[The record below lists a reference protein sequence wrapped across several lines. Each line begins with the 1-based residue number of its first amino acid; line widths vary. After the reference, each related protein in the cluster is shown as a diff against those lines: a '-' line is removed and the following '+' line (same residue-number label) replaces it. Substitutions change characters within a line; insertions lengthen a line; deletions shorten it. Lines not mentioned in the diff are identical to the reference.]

1 MCWKQRWYL
10 RTMMMK
16 TWISIIF
23 SLQNFP
29 PGQKRFDLTTVGFQL
44 MGLRTNISS
53 CLSFHISPPPPA
65 PPWIPSSSSQTSEIG
80 LWMSFLSAFKFAVWS
95 QGVLIKPSSSV
106 RPTGIRPY
114 CAEIQYSPYQ
124 LLINWHLCSFH
135 SSKYRNVAHQVTS
148 FDFSCNACHNRQ
160 ESQWNRMDEEKQTS
174 KRLSDMYSIW

>member
-1 MCWKQRWYL
+1 MISKNYDDEDLNLNHIFSSKLSPRSKKVWSHNSGISADGFEDKHKL
-10 RTMMMK
+10 L
-16 TWISIIF
+16 SII
-23 SLQNFP
+23 P
-29 PGQKRFDLTTVGFQL
+29 YLT
-44 MGLRTNISS
+44 
-53 CLSFHISPPPPA
+53 PPPA